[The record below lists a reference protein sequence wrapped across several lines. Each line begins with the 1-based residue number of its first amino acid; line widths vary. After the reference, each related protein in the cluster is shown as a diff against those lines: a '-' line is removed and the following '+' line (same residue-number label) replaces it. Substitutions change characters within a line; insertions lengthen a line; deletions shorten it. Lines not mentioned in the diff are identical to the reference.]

1 MFCFVLGVLGNK
13 QIKKKL
19 GKDIFIYPFKESNLK
34 GASYNLTASK
44 LAYIASNKKIAVNSN
59 DEIIIPAH
67 ETVLIQT
74 QEAIYTRKQI
84 CGTYHSKVSLVSEGF
99 SHIGTTLDPGYMGPS
114 LIAITNNTNE
124 KKKIKCTDSIVT
136 IMFYRVSG
144 CDKEAKDNAVGR
156 EDLIPKEFKG
166 FSEDLTTEQKK
177 KIKDDIT
184 KLKES
189 EWRKDYEVLI
199 DIVRREYN
207 IKKLGIKDLF
217 IGGLYI
223 ILQIVI
229 LYLYVKNKIKL
240 ELYIEIFIA
249 ISLVIIPWINDLIS
263 RRKR

>member
-44 LAYIASNKKIAVNSN
+44 LAYIASNKKIAVNSH
-59 DEIIIPAH
+59 DEIIIPPH

-114 LIAITNNTNE
+114 LIAITNNTNNI
-124 KKKIKCTDSIVT
+124 KTIKCGDSIVT

-156 EDLIPKEFKG
+156 EDLIPKKFEG
-166 FSEDLTTEQKK
+166 FNNKLTSEQED
-177 KIKDDIT
+177 KINNDIDE
-184 KLKES
+184 LKALD
-189 EWRKDYEVLI
+189 WRKDYKALI
-199 DIVRREYN
+199 NIVRE
-207 IKKLGIKDLF
+207 D
-217 IGGLYI
+217 
-223 ILQIVI
+223 
-229 LYLYVKNKIKL
+229 NKIKCL
-240 ELYIEIFIA
+240 NFKDIIIMMIYFFVFLYITYCHKQNKIELGVYLSILIPA
-249 ISLVIIPWINDLIS
+249 ILAAIPMINDLIS
-263 RRKR
+263 RGRK

>member
-19 GKDIFIYPFKESNLK
+19 GKEIFIYPFKESNLK

-44 LAYIASNKKIAVNSN
+44 LAYIVSNKKIAVNSH
-59 DEIIIPAH
+59 DEIIIPPH

-114 LIAITNNTNE
+114 LIAITNDTSNIKT
-124 KKKIKCTDSIVT
+124 IKCGDSIVT

-156 EDLIPKEFKG
+156 EDLIPKKFEG
-166 FSEDLTTEQKK
+166 FNNILTSEEED
-177 KIKDDIT
+177 KINEDINQ
-184 KLKES
+184 LRGV
-189 EWRKDYEVLI
+189 EWRKDYKALI
-199 DIVRREYN
+199 DIVRKENR
-207 IKKLGIKDLF
+207 IKSLCFKDIIIIVIYIAVFLGITYFF
-217 IGGLYI
+217 I
-223 ILQIVI
+223 
-229 LYLYVKNKIKL
+229 KNKIKL
-240 ELYIEIFIA
+240 EVYLSILIPGI
-249 ISLVIIPWINDLIS
+249 ISTIPMINDLIS
-263 RRKR
+263 RRRK